1 MFEVYSKPGC
11 TYCEQAKTLIAK
23 KGFEYREHIL
33 DVGQP
38 KVEGVSYYTVPQLHQ
53 KVPGAKTVP
62 QIFEGSALI
71 GGFEA
76 LKQRLA

>member
-11 TYCEQAKTLIAK
+11 SHCDNAKALLKRKGLEYC
-23 KGFEYREHIL
+23 EHIL

-62 QIFEGSALI
+62 QIFEGSSLI

-76 LKQRLA
+76 LKKHLG